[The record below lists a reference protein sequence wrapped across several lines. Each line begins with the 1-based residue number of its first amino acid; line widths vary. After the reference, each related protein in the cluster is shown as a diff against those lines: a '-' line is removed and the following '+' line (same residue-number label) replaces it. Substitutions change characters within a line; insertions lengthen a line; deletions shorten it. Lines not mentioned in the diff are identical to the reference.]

1 MRISTSFSDAEI
13 ILMSEILSKMMMGSD
28 TKLLVKNA
36 TFPKLCASV
45 QRLKERSNP
54 DPSLRPPKVTRANK
68 SAPPAPEPVCI
79 GCTEDSGPDPE
90 CPKCGPTTAA

>member
-13 ILMSEILSKMMMGSD
+13 LLMSEILNKMLMGSD

-45 QRLKERSNP
+45 QRLKERANP
-54 DPSLRPPKVTRANK
+54 DPSQRPPMKARAKKVDPVT
-68 SAPPAPEPVCI
+68 PPE
-79 GCTEDSGPDPE
+79 T
-90 CPKCGPTTAA
+90 PTT